1 VELRDDRPAQLL
13 NDEHSELR
21 WVSAREM
28 RDLQPVFVEDV
39 ALFERLTSETCED
52 AGASES

>member
-1 VELRDDRPAQLL
+1 LL

-39 ALFERLTSETCED
+39 ELFERLTSETCED